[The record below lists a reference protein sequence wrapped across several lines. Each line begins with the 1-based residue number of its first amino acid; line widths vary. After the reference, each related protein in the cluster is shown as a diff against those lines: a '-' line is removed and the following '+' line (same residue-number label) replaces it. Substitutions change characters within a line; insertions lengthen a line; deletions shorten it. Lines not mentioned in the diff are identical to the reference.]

1 MFKKNEVRASQPVD
15 MWVLVIGLSFDDCV
29 QSEVVRILRV
39 ELQLKTYEELIKLA
53 FKAVD
58 DW

>member
-1 MFKKNEVRASQPVD
+1 